1 GSKNNPVI
9 MAPKVVTICK
19 TYIIKKPVV
28 FLILPMKKAVNKAKY
43 TNPNKRDI
51 IILMNISKLSHIY
64 TNPLWDL
71 KEKRYERKNSKS
83 KEIPIDISSAEEDLK
98 IKKNERKQN
107 AIHVTILINAFSRKI
122 LYHLSIF
129 FSPFVRNIY

>member
-1 GSKNNPVI
+1 KMKVKYSSTVKINESKIKLIRVKKSSGSKNNPVI
-9 MAPKVVTICK
+9 IDPKVVAICK
-19 TYIIKKPVV
+19 PYIIKKPVV

-43 TNPNKRDI
+43 TNPNKRDT

-83 KEIPIDISSAEEDLK
+83 KEIPIDISSAE
-98 IKKNERKQN
+98 
-107 AIHVTILINAFSRKI
+107 
-122 LYHLSIF
+122 
-129 FSPFVRNIY
+129 

>member
-9 MAPKVVTICK
+9 IAPKVVAICK
-19 TYIIKKPVV
+19 PYIIKKPVV

-64 TNPLWDL
+64 TNPLRYI
-71 KEKRYERKNSKS
+71 KKKRYERKNIKR
-83 KEIPIDISSAEEDLK
+83 KNIIM
-98 IKKNERKQN
+98 KKNTKQ
-107 AIHVTILINAFSRKI
+107 RQ
-122 LYHLSIF
+122 
-129 FSPFVRNIY
+129 IYKNPL

>member
-1 GSKNNPVI
+1 VKKSSGSKNNPVI
-9 MAPKVVTICK
+9 IAPKVVAICK
-19 TYIIKKPVV
+19 PYIIKKPVV

-71 KEKRYERKNSKS
+71 KEKRYERKNK
-83 KEIPIDISSAEEDLK
+83 K
-98 IKKNERKQN
+98 INYNINIKNEKD
-107 AIHVTILINAFSRKI
+107 SKKYKI
-122 LYHLSIF
+122 YKTK
-129 FSPFVRNIY
+129 

>member
-1 GSKNNPVI
+1 I
-9 MAPKVVTICK
+9 APKVVAICK
-19 TYIIKKPVV
+19 PYIIKKPVV

-98 IKKNERKQN
+98 IKKNARKQN
-107 AIHVTILINAFSRKI
+107 AIHLETLINGFSGKI
-122 LYHLSIF
+122 LYHLCIF
-129 FSPFVRNIY
+129 FSPPFLAN

>member
-1 GSKNNPVI
+1 
-9 MAPKVVTICK
+9 
-19 TYIIKKPVV
+19 
-28 FLILPMKKAVNKAKY
+28 MKKAVNKAKY

-98 IKKNERKQN
+98 IKKNGRKQN
-107 AIHVTILINAFSRKI
+107 AIHV
-122 LYHLSIF
+122 
-129 FSPFVRNIY
+129 

>member
-1 GSKNNPVI
+1 
-9 MAPKVVTICK
+9 
-19 TYIIKKPVV
+19 VV

-71 KEKRYERKNSKS
+71 KEKRYERKNSKRDRKSTRLNSSHDSSSYAVFCLKKKTTLGIDNTTRTTIQSIPS
-83 KEIPIDISSAEEDLK
+83 KYIVCVSS
-98 IKKNERKQN
+98 
-107 AIHVTILINAFSRKI
+107 
-122 LYHLSIF
+122 
-129 FSPFVRNIY
+129 